1 MWAARPTQI
10 SGLVLKHLSVMKKA
24 KQPNEEEFS
33 VLKSIAANDNRK
45 KVRLRAK
52 IILNRLKG
60 FSTTQIIQ
68 ILRCSKNTVKK
79 CIEIWNRDGIGS
91 IVSWKRKNFLGKQ
104 FKRRNAIEKLIS
116 VKPKSLN
123 FPFTNWSLRTIK
135 AFLSDWLNLKLSLS
149 TIRRDLKVINFKY
162 KKIEEKLFFKPADYG
177 EKKAVLTL
185 LKRFKREK
193 TRIVYIDEKG
203 PIPILRHAGR
213 VWTPKHIIEDKRK
226 KKQGMISFLGGFDP
240 VDYEFYMNFLYD
252 HTSESFC
259 RALGYVMNKFL
270 VHTYDK
276 LLLVMDNAF
285 IHHSNFTTEYLKW
298 QDNVEVFFLPTY
310 SPELNPIELCFNQ
323 YQRELINNFSINS
336 GAHLFIE
343 TRRYVDY
350 FNTQRKR
357 IMEI

>member
-1 MWAARPTQI
+1 
-10 SGLVLKHLSVMKKA
+10 MKTL

-33 VLKSIAANDNRK
+33 VLKSIAANDYRK

-52 IILNRLKG
+52 IVLNSLKG
-60 FSTTQIIQ
+60 FTIQ
-68 ILRCSKNTVKK
+68 QLYHLLRCSKNTVKI
-79 CIEIWNRDGIGS
+79 CIEAWNKGGIGS
-91 IVSWKRKNFLGKQ
+91 IVSWKRNFSLGKQ
-104 FKRRNAIEKLIS
+104 FKRRNVIEKLIS
-116 VKPKSLN
+116 VKPRSLK

-135 AFLSDWLNLKLSLS
+135 AFLMDWLNLKLSLS
-149 TIRRDLKVINFKY
+149 TIRRDLKAINFKY
-162 KKIEEKLFFKPADYG
+162 RKIEEKLFFKPIDYG

-213 VWTPKHIIEDKRK
+213 IWTPKHIIKDKRK
-226 KKQGMISFLGGFDP
+226 KKQGIISFLGGFDP
-240 VDYEFYMNFLYD
+240 IDYKFYMNFLYD

-259 RALGYVMNKFL
+259 RALGYVMDKFL
-270 VHTYDK
+270 VHPYDK

-285 IHHSNFTTEYLKW
+285 IHHSKFTTEFLKW
-298 QDNVEVFFLPTY
+298 QDNIEVFFLPTY

-323 YQRELINNFSINS
+323 YQRELINNFSIET
-336 GAHLFIE
+336 GAHLFLE

-350 FNTQRKR
+350 FNNERKR
-357 IMEI
+357 IMEIQS